1 MMIFDWVNGMYL
13 CGDKLLLDDYQ
24 KVIEYDTATDKKVA
38 EHEEL
43 ANIIQTKNNVMIADY
58 LKDGNTIY
66 YACTEGIFAYNL
78 DNDTSEQIVD
88 GNMSSLISPNGNVE
102 FMVPKAD
109 GQILLKFNDYTGDTS
124 ETSILNY
131 AYDKNAGEAPG
142 QRIDDLYIK
151 R

>member
-1 MMIFDWVNGMYL
+1 MYL

-66 YACTEGIFAYNL
+66 YACTEGIFTL
-78 DNDTSEQIVD
+78 QS
-88 GNMSSLISPNGNVE
+88 
-102 FMVPKAD
+102 
-109 GQILLKFNDYTGDTS
+109 GQ
-124 ETSILNY
+124 
-131 AYDKNAGEAPG
+131 
-142 QRIDDLYIK
+142 
-151 R
+151 